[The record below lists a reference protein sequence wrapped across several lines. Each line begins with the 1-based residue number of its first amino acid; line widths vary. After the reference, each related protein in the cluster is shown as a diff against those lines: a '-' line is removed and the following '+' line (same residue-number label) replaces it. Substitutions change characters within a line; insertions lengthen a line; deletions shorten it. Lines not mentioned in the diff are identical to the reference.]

1 MLDGRMHI
9 VSYCEFLTLDVSSA
23 SYLCDVHNAVCSDRG
38 QRWLSDQR
46 EHVPNDREERET
58 AREGTREPVN
68 KTARDRDPEPVNKG
82 EQCQQQVKFAKQHVE
97 VQHVEKNGTQCFKSA
112 SQRQLDNK
120 FDRDESNVIINTD
133 QKGSCPSP
141 RQKISETRMKP
152 ISRRSRPS
160 GLDNLK
166 RMSEIPVPCS
176 MTN

>member
-1 MLDGRMHI
+1 MLEGRMHI

-46 EHVPNDREERET
+46 EHVPNGREERET

-68 KTARDRDPEPVNKG
+68 KE
-82 EQCQQQVKFAKQHVE
+82 EQCQQQVKFTKQHVE

-120 FDRDESNVIINTD
+120 FDQDESNVIINTD

-160 GLDNLK
+160 GLDN
-166 RMSEIPVPCS
+166 
-176 MTN
+176 